1 MNADTNPD
9 RLRQALRQGD
19 PAAQEPGLTADE
31 VHTMRRTVLTAIPEP
46 RRPMAWFPLVATGAA
61 ALLAL
66 ALAVAFWHRSPV
78 PDSPVQAPVRMA
90 AVPVP
95 IPAAVPTV
103 RPVAATSQ
111 GPVKVSRPALRHPA
125 RTVRAPKALPV
136 SPIRQ
141 DDTPVLTASL
151 PVREIQFSTPGG
163 TRVIWELSGKDVR

>member
-31 VHTMRRTVLTAIPEP
+31 VHTMRRAVLTAIPEP

-66 ALAVAFWHRSPV
+66 ALAVAFGPWHRPSVPRSPI
-78 PDSPVQAPVRMA
+78 QMA

-95 IPAAVPTV
+95 APAATPAVPSVTA
-103 RPVAATSQ
+103 PV
-111 GPVKVSRPALRHPA
+111 PVKISRPARRHPA
-125 RTVRAPKALPV
+125 RAVRAPKALPIP
-136 SPIRQ
+136 PIHQ
-141 DDTPVLTASL
+141 DDAPVLTASL